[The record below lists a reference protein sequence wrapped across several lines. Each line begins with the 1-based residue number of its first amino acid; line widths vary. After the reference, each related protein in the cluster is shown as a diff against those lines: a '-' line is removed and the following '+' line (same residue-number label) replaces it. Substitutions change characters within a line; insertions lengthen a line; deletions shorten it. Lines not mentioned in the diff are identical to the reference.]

1 MGRKYFYCGWRLTLF
16 PRFSKMGWG
25 GLLPVPKDP
34 MPRSPASRHARSS
47 SDEVAIPDKPFFR
60 INEVSE
66 LTRTKAHVLRY
77 WESEFPTLKPEKST
91 AGRRIY
97 SRQDLETVLKIK
109 SLLYEEGFTIAGA
122 RKQLSGEAVA
132 DAGGSVET
140 AKPEKPHGG
149 AALEGQ
155 HLRAIQRE
163 LQGILTILSSKC

>member
-1 MGRKYFYCGWRLTLF
+1 
-16 PRFSKMGWG
+16 MGWG
-25 GLLPVPKDP
+25 RLLAVPKDS
-34 MPRSPASRHARSS
+34 MPRSQASRHGPTTTSQ
-47 SDEVAIPDKPFFR
+47 VAIPDKPFFR

-109 SLLYEEGFTIAGA
+109 RLLYEEGFTIAGA
-122 RKQLSGEAVA
+122 RKQLSGEAGGDAEVA
-132 DAGGSVET
+132 LET

-149 AALEGQ
+149 SSFDGQ
-155 HLRAIQRE
+155 HLRAIKRE